1 MNEVK
6 SKSTEQDRSTD
17 SHEKNENSLQCNIC
31 DFVAASINLLKKHIN
46 KKHPNVT
53 AEKKDLESKDGS
65 YPDCTLCK
73 DKFVTE
79 NELSITLKST

>member
-46 KKHPNVT
+46 KKAP
-53 AEKKDLESKDGS
+53 
-65 YPDCTLCK
+65 
-73 DKFVTE
+73 
-79 NELSITLKST
+79 